1 MVIFLHQLEG
11 ELQTPRMTP
20 SSKDGSIDSTT
31 AYEGGMITF
40 DLDVH
45 LLMLG

>member
-11 ELQTPRMTP
+11 KLQAPCVTATA
-20 SSKDGSIDSTT
+20 KDGSIDSTT